1 MDKESFET
9 KLING
14 TFQAVASLGICIL
27 ILGVT
32 LFVFFKD
39 MMLQGKPEANKQ
51 TVSTPRPGA
60 TATPQTTAASPAP
73 TYADNY
79 NANTTS
85 GNTNYGGNM
94 NSSATSSTPGIPI
107 PNNETRTETNLN
119 SNPQSSKYNGVI
131 ICPCDYG
138 DHPKYGMREDPTNEL
153 STYYEDSDSP
163 KFRSGQPVYVN
174 RESRRGVWFLVETK
188 DGMKG
193 WMHGDNLRITNK
205 DAL

>member
-1 MDKESFET
+1 MAKEYFET
-9 KLING
+9 KLFNG
-14 TFQAVASLGICIL
+14 TFQAVASLGIFIL

-39 MMLQGKPEANKQ
+39 MMVQGKPEANKQ
-51 TVSTPRPGA
+51 SSNTARPGA
-60 TATPQTTAASPAP
+60 TAPAQTASPTA
-73 TYADNY
+73 TYAENY
-79 NANTTS
+79 NTNTAS
-85 GNTNYGGNM
+85 SNANTNYGGNT
-94 NSSATSSTPGIPI
+94 NSSATSSTPGIPT

-153 STYYEDSDSP
+153 STIYEIPDKP
-163 KFRSGQPVYVN
+163 IFRTGQPVYVN
-174 RESRRGVWFLVETK
+174 RESRRGAWFLVETM
-188 DGMKG
+188 DGKKG
-193 WMHGDNLRITNK
+193 WMHGDNLKITNK